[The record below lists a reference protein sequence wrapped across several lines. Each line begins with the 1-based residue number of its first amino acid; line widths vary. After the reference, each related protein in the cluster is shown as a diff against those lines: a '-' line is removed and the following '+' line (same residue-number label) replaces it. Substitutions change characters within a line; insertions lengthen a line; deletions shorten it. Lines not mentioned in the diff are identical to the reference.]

1 MVTLKIYRW
10 TWMVLIASTIVTVAV
25 MIIRTSHHDLA
36 VDPINI
42 EEIVKVDLPD
52 IAFVES
58 ENNLDRGA
66 SRWDMYI
73 HRGQFLKGYQKKASR

>member
-10 TWMVLIASTIVTVAV
+10 TWMVLIVTVAV

-66 SRWDMYI
+66 SRWEMYI

>member
-25 MIIRTSHHDLA
+25 MIIRSSHHDLA

-52 IAFVES
+52 IAF
-58 ENNLDRGA
+58 
-66 SRWDMYI
+66 
-73 HRGQFLKGYQKKASR
+73 